1 MPRYPFAA
9 SLAVALLIVSSC
21 GGSDQASTTPTSTDT
36 DMTSTTAAT
45 PTTAPYRSEVYADPT
60 RWLCRP
66 DRTDDFCDVD
76 LSATVIAADGST
88 SIEPFEPADN
98 APIDCF
104 YLYPTISDDPG
115 INSDL
120 DANQSEGSTARVQAG
135 RFASVCRIFAPVYRS
150 ITLAGLFGGQA
161 TPEAREVAFAD
172 VVDAWK
178 HYLANDND
186 GRGVVLIGHSQ
197 GASSLRRLASEVIEP
212 DDAQRDLLV
221 SALFLGS
228 AVRIP
233 DATAT
238 VGGDFAKIPVCTS
251 SDETGCIVTYATF
264 DAASPPPENTRFGK
278 PRDGGHCCGLL
289 LVEVGR
295 GLGPDQLDEAAHGDV
310 DVVDVETP
318 AGIRDVVVAVGADV
332 VAGREGHLEP
342 THAVGLAALGVDPRL
357 ELHER
362 CGDLGLDAQP
372 RYHRS
377 GQVVRG
383 ELGRAAPKGCRV
395 GTRSD
400 TVTVAWLAE
409 AGVLWWRRRRVERG
423 VGHDAARFVR

>member
-36 DMTSTTAAT
+36 DMTSTTATT

-278 PRDGGHCCGLL
+278 PRDGDG
-289 LVEVGR
+289 V
-295 GLGPDQLDEAAHGDV
+295 AAC
-310 DVVDVETP
+310 TNP
-318 AGIRDVVVAVGADV
+318 
-332 VAGREGHLEP
+332 
-342 THAVGLAALGVDPRL
+342 AALGGGSAKLTSYHLAGSVVPRL
-357 ELHER
+357 SIQPQVTTPFVKFESWIDAECREANGVRWLQVTFPTGNDIRPDGYDNVPDASWGLHIDDVNIAMGSLIELVR
-362 CGDLGLDAQP
+362 SQTAAYLDQ
-372 RYHRS
+372 
-377 GQVVRG
+377 
-383 ELGRAAPKGCRV
+383 
-395 GTRSD
+395 
-400 TVTVAWLAE
+400 
-409 AGVLWWRRRRVERG
+409 
-423 VGHDAARFVR
+423 